1 MNSKDERN
9 SKKSDIYVKLSNAT
23 ENLAVP
29 IHQAHSEFCFDFENG
44 SAEIETKVNGTLS
57 VFPDDKQY
65 WELWV
70 NTIQELKTL
79 RDGLKNS
86 LKNDFIDLKS
96 LDKETLKLFNKYFSL
111 K

>member
-1 MNSKDERN
+1 MKAN
-9 SKKSDIYVKLSNAT
+9 KKKDIYLKLSNAT
-23 ENLAVP
+23 ENLAVS
-29 IHQAHSEFCFDFENG
+29 IHQAHSEFCFDFEND
-44 SAEIETKVNGTLS
+44 SADIETEANGTLS

-79 RDGLKNS
+79 RDWLKKS
-86 LKNDFIDLKS
+86 LKNDSIDLKS
-96 LDKETLKLFNKYFSL
+96 LDKETLKLFKKYF

>member
-1 MNSKDERN
+1 MTKMRAG
-9 SKKSDIYVKLSNAT
+9 KKKDIYLKLSNAT

-29 IHQAHSEFCFDFENG
+29 IHQAHSEFCFDFEND
-44 SAEIETKVNGTLS
+44 SADIETEVNGTLS

-79 RDGLKNS
+79 RDGLK
-86 LKNDFIDLKS
+86 KS
-96 LDKETLKLFNKYFSL
+96 PYDENTKALMKKYFDKEI
-111 K
+111 